1 MTPFIAR
8 TLISKLF
15 YGKIENIKIKTEG
28 GYTILNFD
36 TYEGPAWM
44 KVQGSNIISSGMQG

>member
-15 YGKIENIKIKTEG
+15 YGKIENIEIKNEK
-28 GYTILNFD
+28 GYTLLNFD

-44 KVQGSNIISSGMQG
+44 KVQGSNIISSGMRG